1 MLKPVTK
8 DNSVTS
14 NFAKIAIIDM
24 LHVVFIS
31 LSSITYKSAIINIMH
46 LFKCAITIK
55 IINDIIPFAVLPR

>member
-8 DNSVTS
+8 DNNATT

-24 LHVVFIS
+24 FHVVFIS
-31 LSSITYKSAIINIMH
+31 FSSITYKSAIVNIMH

-55 IINDIIPFAVLPR
+55 IINDIIPYAVLPR